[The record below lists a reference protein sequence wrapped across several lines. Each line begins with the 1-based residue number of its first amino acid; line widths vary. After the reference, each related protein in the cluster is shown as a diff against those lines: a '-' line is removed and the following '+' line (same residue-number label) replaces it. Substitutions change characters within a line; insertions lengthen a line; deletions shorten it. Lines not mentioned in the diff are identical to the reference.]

1 MKLVR
6 DNVPDIMR
14 MIGKHPETHLA
25 VGKEFEDLLIAKLEE
40 ELKEVKEGRNIEEI
54 ADLIEVC
61 YTLAKEYGTNEDKLN
76 IIRKEKTI
84 KNGGFNKKIILDN

>member
-14 MIGKHPETHLA
+14 MIGKHPKTHFA
-25 VGKEFEDLLIAKLEE
+25 EGKEVEEALIAKLEE

-54 ADLIEVC
+54 ADLIEVG
-61 YTLAKEYGTNEDKLN
+61 YSLAKEYGTNEDKLN
-76 IIRKEKTI
+76 IIRKEKII
-84 KNGGFNKKIILDN
+84 KNGGFNKKIILDD

>member
-6 DNVPDIMR
+6 DNVPDLMKKF
-14 MIGKHPETHLA
+14 GKDPKTHFA
-25 VGKEFEDLLIAKLEE
+25 VGEEFEEALISKLDE

-54 ADLIEVC
+54 ADLIEIC
-61 YTLAKEYGTNEDKLN
+61 YSLAKEYGLNEDQLN
-76 IIRKEKTI
+76 VIRKKSK